1 MDKIKR
7 KAKFTTDELEIL
19 VDEVSKRKKI
29 LFDKFND
36 SLSIKTKVDP
46 WNDITSIANAVSTAV
61 RTHAGIRKR

>member
-19 VDEVSKRKKI
+19 VDEVSKRK
-29 LFDKFND
+29 KFND

-61 RTHAGIRKR
+61 RTHAGIRKK